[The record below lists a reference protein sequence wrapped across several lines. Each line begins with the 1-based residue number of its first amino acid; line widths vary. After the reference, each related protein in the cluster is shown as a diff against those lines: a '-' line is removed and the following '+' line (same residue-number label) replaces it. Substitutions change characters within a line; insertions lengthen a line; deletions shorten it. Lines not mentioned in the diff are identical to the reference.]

1 MKRKDKKI
9 SLIRRYQ
16 TIAKRIQKN
25 KNVVV
30 AEIGVLEGELT
41 KMVLDNHS
49 NVTYIQ
55 VDRWHAYSEEERERE
70 NNSTMTFKEQKYF
83 DDAKKKNLQNIKK
96 YRKRVKIIEDDSVN
110 AANQI
115 EDETIDI
122 CFIDAAH
129 SYIGVTNDIT
139 AWFPKVK
146 KNGWIGGHDTQRE
159 TVMDAVNDFFKDKGY
174 CVFCDKNNTWWVKKK
189 IE

>member
-1 MKRKDKKI
+1 MTRKNKKR

-16 TIAKRIQKN
+16 TIAKRIQRD

-30 AEIGVLEGELT
+30 AEIGVLEGELS

-55 VDRWHAYSEEERERE
+55 VDRWQAYSEEEQARE
-70 NNSTMTFKEQKYF
+70 NNSPMSFRQQKYF
-83 DDAKKKNLQNIKK
+83 DDAKKNNFQNIEKHI
-96 YRKRVKIIEDDSVN
+96 KRVKIIEDDSVN
-110 AANQI
+110 AANEI
-115 EDETIDI
+115 ADETIDI

-146 KNGWIGGHDTQRE
+146 KNGWIGGHDIDRE
-159 TVMDAVNDFFKDKGY
+159 SVMNAVHDFFADKDC
-174 CVFCDKNNTWWVKKK
+174 CVFCDKNNTWWVRKK

>member
-1 MKRKDKKI
+1 VNRKKKKR

-16 TIAKRIQKN
+16 TIAKRIQRD
-25 KNVVV
+25 KNVII

-49 NVTYIQ
+49 NVKYIQ
-55 VDRWHAYSEEERERE
+55 VDRWQAYSEEEQERE
-70 NNSTMTFKEQKYF
+70 NNSTMTFREQKYF

-110 AANQI
+110 AANQVA
-115 EDETIDI
+115 DETIDI

-129 SYIGVTNDIT
+129 SYVGVMNDIK

-146 KNGWIGGHDTQRE
+146 KNGWIGGHDIQRE
-159 TVMDAVNDFFKDKGY
+159 TVINAVNDFFKDKDY
-174 CVFCDKNNTWWVKKK
+174 EIAYDKNNTWWVRKK